1 MIILSDQVS
10 KKQDLRKDTAE
21 NFERTVLCNRNRII
35 FFIERYEVGSESVIL
50 KFLHICISIKI
61 EDTYFAIIKAGG
73 LFNPDEVLIMVF
85 RLHTVTI
92 YIYAEGCSF
101 RNVRRGE
108 HLIFVAVKERAG
120 TGGNGIVT
128 VIEYTLAKLTTRDE
142 KRILAEDINLKIR
155 GSEKICII
163 GANGVG
169 KTTLLRKIAE
179 ELSQR
184 DDIKAEYMPQ
194 NYEEILDLDMTPVD
208 FLDKSGDKEERTR
221 IRTYLGSLKYTA
233 DEMEHPIR
241 ELSGGQKAKVLLLS
255 MSLSGANVL
264 ILDEPTRNFSPLS
277 GPVIRKMLREFPGAI
292 ISISH
297 DRKYI
302 DEVCDKIYELQN

>member
-1 MIILSDQVS
+1 MILGVKNGSFSYGKREILRNISF
-10 KKQDLRKDTAE
+10 DLEEQKIMT
-21 NFERTVLCNRNRII
+21 
-35 FFIERYEVGSESVIL
+35 IL
-50 KFLHICISIKI
+50 
-61 EDTYFAIIKAGG
+61 G
-73 LFNPDEVLIMVF
+73 P
-85 RLHTVTI
+85 
-92 YIYAEGCSF
+92 
-101 RNVRRGE
+101 
-108 HLIFVAVKERAG
+108 
-120 TGGNGIVT
+120 
-128 VIEYTLAKLTTRDE
+128 
-142 KRILAEDINLKIR
+142 
-155 GSEKICII
+155 
-163 GANGVG
+163 NGVG

-302 DEVCDKIYELQN
+302 DEVCDKIYELDYSGLRNL